1 MNQVNIGI
9 GEYVISN
16 DPEDT
21 LKSFAL
27 GSCVAVLVYDTVNRV
42 AALAHIALPDSTVNA
57 EKGQRK
63 PGYFVDTCLPELLSG
78 LKSHGAVRKKV
89 WIKLVG
95 GANIMD
101 EQRTFDIGKRNV
113 LAVKKYLWKMQLGII
128 AEDVGGSISRT
139 VGLSVATGELTISSS
154 GKTWTI

>member
-1 MNQVNIGI
+1 MTQVNIGI
-9 GEYVISN
+9 GEYVISS
-16 DPEDT
+16 DPDVL

-27 GSCVAVLVYDTVNRV
+27 GSCVAVLVYDTDNRV
-42 AALAHIALPDSTVNA
+42 AALAHIALPDSKVNT
-57 EKGQRK
+57 EKGNRK
-63 PGYFVDTCLPELLSG
+63 PGYFVDPCLPELLGG
-78 LKSHGAVRKKV
+78 LKRSGAIRKKV

-101 EQRTFDIGKRNV
+101 ENRTFDIGKRNV

-128 AEDVGGSISRT
+128 ADDVGGSISRT
-139 VGLSVATGELTISSS
+139 VGLSVATGEVSISAA